1 MKHLAKRT
9 RRGCLTIL
17 LDALLALVILAL
29 LTAAGLYFAYRQGWA
44 RPFFERLDQVFYEY
58 VVSDMTE
65 GEIPPIPEMAP
76 EPSQVAEPESGTE
89 AGEDLPYDKLFITV
103 ERQKYKDGDL
113 RLIIPKLE
121 INGPVWDGTDA
132 ATLNKGACLYDYAQL
147 PGEGNRNVSIAGHRN
162 GRVNGR
168 VTDDA
173 IFYYIDTL
181 GEGDYLYLQD
191 AERIYR
197 YKYLDTFVVE
207 ADDWGPIYSQGFSC
221 LTLTSCTPIG
231 ISDHR
236 IIVRGALDV
245 IVPWSGNFEFLSNDG
260 T

>member
-1 MKHLAKRT
+1 MKHLAKKT

-17 LDALLALVILAL
+17 LDVLLALAVLAI
-29 LTAAGLYFAYRQGWA
+29 LTAAGLYFAHRQGLA
-44 RPFFERLDQVFYEY
+44 KPFFERLDQIFYQI
-58 VVSDMTE
+58 VVSDMTT
-65 GEIPPIPEMAP
+65 GEILPVPAA
-76 EPSQVAEPESGTE
+76 EPASFQVAETASGTE
-89 AGEDLPYDKLFITV
+89 AQEDLPYDKLFITV

-113 RLIIPKLE
+113 GLIIPKLG
-121 INGPVWDGTDA
+121 INGPVWDGTDT
-132 ATLNKGACLYDYAQL
+132 ATLNKGACLYEYAQL

-162 GRVNGR
+162 GRVNGK

-181 GEGDYLYLQD
+181 GEGDYLYLED
-191 AERIYR
+191 AGHIYR

-236 IIVRGALDV
+236 IIVRGQLDV
-245 IVPWSGNFEFLSNDG
+245 IVPWSANFVFSSNDG

>member
-1 MKHLAKRT
+1 MKHLLKKK
-9 RRGCLTIL
+9 RRGCLTVCLEIL
-17 LDALLALVILAL
+17 QALAVLSI
-29 LTAAGLYFAYRQGWA
+29 LTAVGFVSAYHLGCC
-44 RPFFERLDQVFYEY
+44 RPFFNRLEHVFNF
-58 VVSDMTE
+58 VVHSDVPAIETVPTPKDE
-65 GEIPPIPEMAP
+65 P
-76 EPSQVAEPESGTE
+76 EPSQVAETASGTE
-89 AGEDLPYDKLFITV
+89 AQEDLPYDKLFITV

-113 RLIIPKLE
+113 GLIIPKLG
-121 INGPVWDGTDA
+121 INGPVWDGTDT
-132 ATLNKGACLYDYAQL
+132 ATLNKGACLYEYAQL

-162 GRVNGR
+162 GRVNGK

-181 GEGDYLYLQD
+181 GEGDYLYLED
-191 AERIYR
+191 AGHIYR

-236 IIVRGALDV
+236 IIVRGQLDV
-245 IVPWSGNFEFLSNDG
+245 IVPWSANFVFSSNDG